1 MRLLV
6 QLRARFAEAA
16 HRLAL
21 KFGACVFLGPLM
33 STRSFD
39 HRVGKGRGRRGDSHA
54 VGSHF
59 PREPTVTAL
68 LGLQVQGWEDNS
80 ARPTAW
86 EQGERAAPGAL
97 GKAAT
102 AAWVTRR
109 GAASRKPATGL
120 QREGC

>member
-1 MRLLV
+1 M
-6 QLRARFAEAA
+6 QLRARFADAA